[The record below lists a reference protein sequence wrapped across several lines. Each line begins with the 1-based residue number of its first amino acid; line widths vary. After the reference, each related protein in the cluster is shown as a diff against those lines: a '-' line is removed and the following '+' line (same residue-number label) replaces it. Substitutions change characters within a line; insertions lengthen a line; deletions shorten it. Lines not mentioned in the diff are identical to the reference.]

1 MRCVVTHEETS
12 SHTNGIPLSK
22 QGREILKD
30 IITAHNDKVA
40 AFFIE
45 KTKGDNPNSALTD
58 EGLKRFAPKVSTRQ
72 ALNLLKI
79 EESDIMETRAE
90 VLEE

>member
-1 MRCVVTHEETS
+1 MKCVVTHKETS

-22 QGREILKD
+22 QGRELLIE
-30 IITAHNDKVA
+30 IIDAHNEKVA
-40 AFFIE
+40 EFFVK
-45 KTKGDNPNSALTD
+45 KTKADNPEAAFTD
-58 EGLKRFAPKVSTRQ
+58 EGLKRFAPKISKRQ